1 MFLLIANNQ
10 SWDRQNEPSVEFCR
24 RVKIENFSLI
34 FSSVIIRA
42 NVYGQQRKERAV
54 AEKTATC
61 VQGEVHHLVR
71 VEAEKDLGAWH
82 GLVKLDKDGVKS
94 RRRKALLA
102 PSSPISVQRPRLFP
116 SFWISSKCNRMR
128 GQGLNNMPIF
138 MLI

>member
-10 SWDRQNEPSVEFCR
+10 LWDRQNEPSVEFCR

-42 NVYGQQRKERAV
+42 NVCGQQRKERAV

-71 VEAEKDLGAWH
+71 VRVEAEKDLGAWC
-82 GLVKLDKDGVKS
+82 GLVKLDDDGVKS
-94 RRRKALLA
+94 SRLKALLA
-102 PSSPISVQRPRLFP
+102 PFTRALSVLLDFLPKQ
-116 SFWISSKCNRMR
+116 SDAAWSK
-128 GQGLNNMPIF
+128 
-138 MLI
+138 